1 MLHLIQSPA
10 NGEETSQD
18 IIHLVP
24 SLTWAGDLQQAARS
38 LDYEV
43 VQPAN
48 DTTVPRVS
56 CDVGGKVLLMDND
69 TVLFEGHIFSRERHT
84 DSSRIAVHCFDW
96 GFYLKQNHGLYKFT
110 GQTPEQIARRLCNDF
125 GIPAGSM
132 AYTGVPIHRN
142 FIGDTLYDILLT
154 SYTMASRQT
163 GKQYYIHFQGRQLYV
178 MERGTEPNMQIG
190 AGTNLIGAS
199 LSESVENMVN
209 QVAVYDKNDNLI
221 TTIADEEAKQL
232 YGVMQRILRQSG
244 DESVME
250 EARALLKENGY
261 SQQITVECLGGTGNR
276 TGGCVTVREPTTG
289 LQGLFYID
297 GDTHTWKNGQYFNKL
312 TLNFKSIMDEQDA
325 GQSPEGNR

>member
-10 NGEETSQD
+10 NGEENSQD

-132 AYTGVPIHRN
+132 A
-142 FIGDTLYDILLT
+142 
-154 SYTMASRQT
+154 
-163 GKQYYIHFQGRQLYV
+163 
-178 MERGTEPNMQIG
+178 E
-190 AGTNLIGAS
+190 
-199 LSESVENMVN
+199 
-209 QVAVYDKNDNLI
+209 
-221 TTIADEEAKQL
+221 
-232 YGVMQRILRQSG
+232 
-244 DESVME
+244 
-250 EARALLKENGY
+250 
-261 SQQITVECLGGTGNR
+261 
-276 TGGCVTVREPTTG
+276 TGGP
-289 LQGLFYID
+289 
-297 GDTHTWKNGQYFNKL
+297 
-312 TLNFKSIMDEQDA
+312 
-325 GQSPEGNR
+325 